1 MPPPSSRVV
10 CGCRPPRGAEMAV
23 ATTTLCPIC
32 NAPNPAAASSCG
44 TCGAPLDGDPS
55 SAFSGAL
62 SPGTKLQG
70 GIYSVGKVLGQG
82 GFGITYLGGDIRA
95 RRPVAIKEFFPYGS
109 SRRGNNVH
117 PFGALSA

>member
-1 MPPPSSRVV
+1 MT
-10 CGCRPPRGAEMAV
+10 

-32 NAPNPAAASSCG
+32 NAENPAAATSCA
-44 TCGAPLDGDPS
+44 TCGAPLSADPA

-62 SPGTKLQG
+62 PPGTKLHG
-70 GIYSVGKVLGQG
+70 GVYSVGKILGQG

-109 SRRGNNVH
+109 TRRGLTVH
-117 PFGALSA
+117 PFGGLPAADYAVARNRFLDEARILAR